1 MHNIK
6 DIRKDI
12 DNFKNTIKNRNVDVD
27 FDQIL
32 NLDEENR
39 KLIQEKEKLEME
51 KKSISKSKDETL
63 FEKSKEI
70 SNKIDDLS
78 KNQKNVK
85 DQLDQI
91 LSNIPNL
98 PLNDVPVGKDE
109 NSNKEVV
116 KSGKIKEMSFKP
128 KSHYEIGE
136 KLNMLDFDLATKTTG
151 SRFVFVKDK
160 LASLERAISNFM
172 IDTHVNNN
180 GYTEISP
187 PLMATDNTMF
197 GTGQLPKFENDQ
209 FEIKFDD
216 KNDRKFL
223 IPTAEVI
230 LTNMVKNQILNLK
243 SLPMRLVASTPCF
256 RKEAGSYG
264 KDTKGMI
271 RQHQFYKV
279 ELVSIVE
286 NNKCIEELERMTN
299 CATKILDD
307 LQLPYRKIILS
318 TGDMGFSAEKTYDIE
333 VWLPSENK
341 YREISSCSSCG
352 TFQAKRMKARYKN
365 NNNENEF
372 VGTLNGRLV
381 ASTPCFRK
389 EAGSYGKDTK
399 GMIRQHQ
406 FYKVELVS
414 IVENNKCIEELERM
428 TNCAT
433 KILDDL
439 QLPYRK
445 IILSTGD
452 MGFSAEKTY
461 DIEVWLPSENKYREI
476 SSCSSCGTF
485 QAKRMKARYK
495 NNNNENEFVGTLN
508 GSGLAVGRTL
518 IAILENYQTEDGSI
532 IIPEK
537 LRPYMNNMEKI
548 GIN

>member
-286 NNKCIEELERMTN
+286 NNKC
-299 CATKILDD
+299 
-307 LQLPYRKIILS
+307 S
-318 TGDMGFSAEKTYDIE
+318 
-333 VWLPSENK
+333 
-341 YREISSCSSCG
+341 
-352 TFQAKRMKARYKN
+352 
-365 NNNENEF
+365 
-372 VGTLNGRLV
+372 
-381 ASTPCFRK
+381 
-389 EAGSYGKDTK
+389 
-399 GMIRQHQ
+399 
-406 FYKVELVS
+406 
-414 IVENNKCIEELERM
+414 EELERM

-532 IIPEK
+532 TIPEK

>member
-6 DIRKDI
+6 DIRNNFED
-12 DNFKNTIKNRNVDVD
+12 FKNSIKHRNIDINLDEIVELDKKNRNFIHD
-27 FDQIL
+27 
-32 NLDEENR
+32 
-39 KLIQEKEKLEME
+39 KEKLEME
-51 KKSISKSKDETL
+51 KKSISKSKDESL
-63 FEKSKEI
+63 FKKSKEI
-70 SNKIDDLS
+70 SIQIEELS
-78 KNQKNVK
+78 KKQKIIK
-85 DQLDQI
+85 DKLDNI
-91 LSNIPNL
+91 LSSIPNV

-109 NSNKEVV
+109 NDNKEVIKV
-116 KSGKIKEMSFKP
+116 GKINKFSFKP
-128 KSHYEIGE
+128 KSHYELGE
-136 KLNMLDFDLATKTTG
+136 KLNMLDFDLASKTTG

-160 LASLERAISNFM
+160 LATLERAISNFM
-172 IDTHVNNN
+172 IDTHTKIN

-216 KNDRKFL
+216 KNERKFL

-230 LTNMVKNQILNLK
+230 LTNMVKNQILNIN

-286 NNKCIEELERMTN
+286 NNKCLEELERMTT

-307 LQLPYRKIILS
+307 LKLPYRKIILS

-333 VWLPSENK
+333 VWLPSEEK

-352 TFQAKRMKARYKN
+352 TFQATRMKARYKN
-365 NNNENEF
+365 KDNN
-372 VGTLNGRLV
+372 T
-381 ASTPCFRK
+381 
-389 EAGSYGKDTK
+389 
-399 GMIRQHQ
+399 
-406 FYKVELVS
+406 
-414 IVENNKCIEELERM
+414 
-428 TNCAT
+428 
-433 KILDDL
+433 
-439 QLPYRK
+439 
-445 IILSTGD
+445 
-452 MGFSAEKTY
+452 
-461 DIEVWLPSENKYREI
+461 
-476 SSCSSCGTF
+476 
-485 QAKRMKARYK
+485 
-495 NNNNENEFVGTLN
+495 EFVGTLN

-532 IIPEK
+532 IIPDVLK
-537 LRPYMNNMEKI
+537 PYMGNIDKI
-548 GIN
+548 SIN